1 MDFRSQLGVAPV
13 MDPVLMQHTLRGLCS
28 SDSQWVY
35 AVFWRILPRN
45 YPPPQWDTE
54 GSIMDRSKGNRRNW
68 YDSLNKRILVWE
80 DGYCNFSACSAT
92 ANNNGLSSPFFSVP
106 KQHQHCSNDN
116 QQVETMNPE
125 LFFKMSHDVYS
136 YGEGLI
142 GKIAADSSHKWVY
155 QEPLENEIGF
165 FSPWHGDI
173 DPHPRTWEGHFKAGI
188 QTIAVI
194 AVESGVLQLGSTKKI
209 KEDLNFVLYM
219 QRKFN
224 FLLSVNPA
232 VFTPCPT
239 SSGGAIVIGNEQPS
253 SESVSAVAKNQ
264 ADVLTTLNEQLH
276 AARSNIDQFLFPNAA
291 PDLWHPIVTPTAG
304 KKRAKRS
311 EPESSESRNS
321 NQFSFLNAG
330 NESSESRNSNQFSF
344 LNAGNESSESRNSN
358 QFSFLNAGNE
368 SSESRNSNQ
377 FSFLNA
383 GNESS
388 ESRNSNQFSFLN
400 AGNES
405 SESRNSNQF
414 SFLNAGNGFD
424 LRTPEERQSPPKALH
439 TELHSSP
446 HAYIPSMSSL
456 HNLLAKLPSVTGPL
470 DTNNTGFSFLSNASF
485 EATNMGGFH
494 DFNTM
499 QLPPI
504 SSDHSSDLQRLVDGE
519 CKVTSPTTHSS
530 VDNSVSEDA
539 ELDPQN
545 YKDTLPTDEKHTGF
559 NSVFD
564 SFGNFTEFGIQE
576 ALENGDSSYSSFL
589 NEIC

>member
-155 QEPLENEIGF
+155 QEPLENKIGF

-311 EPESSESRNS
+311 EP
-321 NQFSFLNAG
+321 
-330 NESSESRNSNQFSF
+330 
-344 LNAGNESSESRNSN
+344 
-358 QFSFLNAGNE
+358 E